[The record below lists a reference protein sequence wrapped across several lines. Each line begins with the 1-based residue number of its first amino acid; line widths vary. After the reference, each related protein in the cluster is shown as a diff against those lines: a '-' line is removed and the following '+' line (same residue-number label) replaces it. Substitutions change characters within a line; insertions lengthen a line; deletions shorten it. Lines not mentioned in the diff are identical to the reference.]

1 MDTGKKVLI
10 MGLPGSGKS
19 TLCKALREAVQAV
32 IWDAD
37 EVRDNLGNPGFSEE
51 ARLQQA
57 SRMGW
62 LCDQVKKSGKMAV
75 ANFVCPLPAT
85 REAFGDYDLL
95 VWMDTIQE
103 GRFEDTNQ
111 LFVPPETYDIRFSV
125 WDPNTV
131 EQTVEACVIEIMALV

>member
-1 MDTGKKVLI
+1 MEGKKVLI
-10 MGLPGSGKS
+10 MGLPGAGKT
-19 TLCKALREAVQAV
+19 TLCEALREAIQAV
-32 IWDAD
+32 VWDAD

-57 SRMGW
+57 TRMGW
-62 LCDQVKKSGKMAV
+62 LCDQVKRSGKVAV

-103 GRFEDTNQ
+103 GRFEDTNK
-111 LFVPPETYDIRFSV
+111 LFVPPDRYDIRWNK
-125 WDPNTV
+125 WDPDNIEQAV
-131 EQTVEACVIEIMALV
+131 EGCLIEILALL